1 MTARHAMRWWS
12 SREPWAPIA
21 EHRVE
26 HGEELRLAAGEGDLA
41 GLVPAH
47 SPEGSTGTI
56 QMRVEAVTNRSVR
69 DSNNGLETRYPIRAM
84 TRRLPPKVK
93 KARPADKIVRAA
105 VAHESQPTSGGK
117 IALTL
122 RIALSRRQAERLT
135 ARAIREGKNLNALIG
150 EILEAAP
157 AEPTG

>member
-1 MTARHAMRWWS
+1 
-12 SREPWAPIA
+12 
-21 EHRVE
+21 
-26 HGEELRLAAGEGDLA
+26 
-41 GLVPAH
+41 
-47 SPEGSTGTI
+47 
-56 QMRVEAVTNRSVR
+56 
-69 DSNNGLETRYPIRAM
+69 M

-105 VAHESQPTSGGK
+105 VAHEGQPTSGGK

-122 RIALSRRQAERLT
+122 RITLSPRQAERLT
-135 ARAIREGKNLNALIG
+135 ARAIREGKNLNVLIG